1 MAVSQAHLRYAM
13 GVNMRKIEILAPA
26 GSIDSL
32 KAAINASCDA
42 IYIGGT
48 KFGARAYADNLN
60 DNLMCEAIDY
70 AHIHDKKIYLTVNTL
85 LKNTELEQ
93 ELYDYLLKYYE
104 QGIDAV
110 IVQDVGVLH
119 FIHENFPEL
128 DIHASTQMT
137 LTMAAGA
144 NVLKHMGITRFV
156 TSRELGLEEIRDIRK
171 GTDLEIE
178 AFVHGA
184 LCYCYSGQCLMSSM
198 LGGRSGNR
206 GRCAQP
212 CRMPY
217 RLKGDNK
224 VLNSDKEKYVLSPKD
239 ISTIDM
245 IPELIEAGI
254 DSFKIEGRMKR
265 PEYAAGV
272 TYMYRKYVD
281 RYLEYGNEKYERYLL
296 DHKDEVREDTL
307 FLQDLYNRGGFSEG
321 YFVNRNGRNMISLSR
336 PNHSGVHV
344 GKVRSVNHGKAQIQ
358 LTQNINPQDI
368 LEIREEEKLY
378 EFTVK
383 NAELAGNIYSVN
395 IGKGSLVKPG
405 HSVYRTKNNSLLDDL
420 GERYLKEVV
429 KVPIKGKVNIIVG
442 EPICLEL
449 NCRGISIKINGDM
462 VDEAK
467 NQPMTVDKIRKQI
480 MKTNE
485 TSYVFEDL
493 QVYIQ
498 GNSFIPV
505 QKLNEIRRQGMEALT
520 EAIAGRYRR
529 RTIDN
534 INGSSNERSQQEIDI
549 ERNRTEKIQEND
561 LVNASNKSLH
571 SNQKDTYHKAAL
583 SEESRVGI
591 SVSISDKNQLS
602 AACSYP
608 EVTNIYLDS
617 DIVPFS
623 DLLNLTKMV
632 KEYKKHCYI
641 ILPHIFRKTTYELFK
656 QNKKLLEDNT
666 IDGYILRNLEEFDF
680 VHSVLN
686 IKESGKT
693 LITDYN
699 LYVMNRQAAEF
710 WKELGVTKLT
720 TPIELN
726 YSELKELTG
735 TFFDIIVYGKIP
747 LMVSA
752 QCLAKTTSGGINK
765 NYTKTNDEPCCL
777 KGTDKIE
784 LMDRFDK
791 EFQVKRHCRE
801 CYNTIYNSQYLSLL
815 SNKDQVLRLRPEH
828 IRLSFTFETSEETSK
843 VIHSFIQKYVYHN
856 DEVEEIENYTRG
868 HFKRGIE

>member
-1 MAVSQAHLRYAM
+1 M

-42 IYIGGT
+42 IYIGGA

-60 DNLMCEAIDY
+60 DDLMCEAIDY

-85 LKNTELEQ
+85 LKNAELEQ
-93 ELYDYLLKYYE
+93 ELYDYILKYYE
-104 QGIDAV
+104 QGIDAA

-119 FIHENFPEL
+119 FIHEKFPKL

-137 LTMAAGA
+137 LTMAEGA

-156 TSRELGLEEIRDIRK
+156 TSRELGLEEIRNIRK
-171 GTDLEIE
+171 DTDLEIE

-198 LGGRSGNR
+198 FGGRSGNR

-217 RLKGDNK
+217 KLKGDNK
-224 VLNSDKEKYVLSPKD
+224 ILNSDKEKYVLSPKD

-281 RYLEYGNEKYERYLL
+281 RYLEYGNEKYERYLQ
-296 DHKDEVREDTL
+296 DHKEELKEDTL
-307 FLQDLYNRGGFSEG
+307 FLQDLYNRGGFSGG
-321 YFVNRNGRNMISLSR
+321 YFVNRNGRSMISLSR

-344 GKVRSVNHGKAQIQ
+344 GKVKSVNSGKAHIQ

-383 NAELAGNIYSVN
+383 NAELAGNLYAVN

-405 HSVYRTKNNSLLDDL
+405 HSVFRTKNNLLLDDL
-420 GERYLKEVV
+420 DKRYLKEEV
-429 KVPIKGKVNIIVG
+429 KVPIKGKINIIVG

-449 NCRGISIKINGDM
+449 SCRGSSIKIKGDM
-462 VDEAK
+462 VEEAK
-467 NQPMTVDKIRKQI
+467 NQPMSEDKIRKQI

-498 GNSFIPV
+498 GNPFIPV
-505 QKLNEIRRQGMEALT
+505 QKLNEIRRQGMVALT
-520 EAIAGRYRR
+520 EAIAGQHRR
-529 RTIDN
+529 KIDN
-534 INGSSNERSQQEIDI
+534 INGSSNEPFQQE
-549 ERNRTEKIQEND
+549 TF
-561 LVNASNKSLH
+561 
-571 SNQKDTYHKAAL
+571 HKMVL

-591 SVSISDKNQLS
+591 SVAISDKNQLT

-617 DIVPFS
+617 DMVPFS

-656 QNKKLLEDNT
+656 QNKMLLEDNT
-666 IDGYILRNLEEFDF
+666 IDGYILRNLEEYDF

-686 IKESGKT
+686 IKESGKD

-699 LYVMNRQAAEF
+699 LYVMNQQAAEF
-710 WKELGVTKLT
+710 WKELGITKLT
-720 TPIELN
+720 TPVELN

-735 TFFDIIVYGKIP
+735 TFYDIIVYGKIP

-752 QCLAKTTSGGINK
+752 QCLAKTTSGEINK
-765 NYTKTNDEPCCL
+765 NYTKTNEEPCCL
-777 KGTDKIE
+777 RGTDKIE

-815 SNKDQVLRLRPEH
+815 SNKDEVLRLRPEQ
-828 IRLSFTFETSEETSK
+828 IRLSFTFETPEETSK
-843 VIHSFIQKYVYHN
+843 VLHSFIQKYVYHN